1 MRLCFDNTLLSDYL
15 DGRDEARQFLQ
26 RYEND
31 QWTVST
37 VVVYEAFMGSL
48 YGHIGGDVPTLE
60 AAITASMDVLP
71 VTIETAREAGELQRE
86 LLDRGV
92 PTHQPDGL
100 IAANAREHGATFVTA
115 DEHFRKEEAREV
127 LDVIEYEVL

>member
-1 MRLCFDNTLLSDYL
+1 MTLCLDNTVLSDYL
-15 DGRDEARQFLQ
+15 DGKDEARQFLQ
-26 RYEND
+26 RYED
-31 QWTVST
+31 RRWTVST

-71 VTIETAREAGELQRE
+71 VTIATACEAGELQHQ
-86 LLDRGV
+86 LLERGV

-100 IAANAREHGATFVTA
+100 IAANAREHGAAFVTA
-115 DEHFRKEEAREV
+115 DAHFWKKEVREV
-127 LDVIEYEVL
+127 LDVIEYEV

>member
-1 MRLCFDNTLLSDYL
+1 MTLCLDNTVLSDYL
-15 DGRDEARQFLQ
+15 DGRGETRQFLQ
-26 RYEND
+26 RYED
-31 QWTVST
+31 RRWTVST

-71 VTIETAREAGELQRE
+71 VTIATAREAGELQRE
-86 LLDRGV
+86 LLERGV

-100 IAANAREHGATFVTA
+100 IAANAREHGAAFVTA
-115 DEHFRKEEAREV
+115 DEHFWKAEIREV
-127 LDVIEYEVL
+127 LDVIEYEV